1 MSSWSTWIWK
11 NISGPGALRLALAII
26 VFASHISKFNI
37 GAIAVELFFVLSG
50 YWIYG
55 MWNSKYSTSI
65 SPYLTFFVSRVWR
78 LLPTF
83 LVCSFLVLLALQIMR
98 FDISGLFAQNDLA
111 HLLFSQALI
120 LGYATL
126 PNPPIP
132 PAWSLDIEFQFY
144 LIAPLLAMI
153 VHRLTN
159 RGRAIAIILIAVGCA
174 IIGMFLGARTMPPYL
189 FFFLAGM
196 LSAASNWEP
205 SRPFALTTL
214 AGAFVATAAFAALGV
229 LIKHSSTSPLDVFV
243 QPAMAICATLAIP
256 YAIFTTKQK
265 GGRDDKMFGDLSF
278 TLYLVHWA
286 AVIWLAQHAAEWSGL
301 KRIAM
306 TIAAAFATLAASW
319 LLWRFLKPIDRL
331 RGRWVAGRAKASL
344 TETA

>member
-1 MSSWSTWIWK
+1 LWK
-11 NISGPGALRLALAII
+11 NISGPGALRLALAVM

-37 GAIAVELFFVLSG
+37 GAIAVEIFFVLSG

-55 MWNSKYSTSI
+55 MWNSKYSTSRA
-65 SPYLTFFVSRVWR
+65 PYLTFFVSRVWR

-83 LVCSFLVLLALQIMR
+83 LACSVVVLIVLNLIH
-98 FDISGLFAQNDLA
+98 FDIAGLIAQNNLA
-111 HLLFSQALI
+111 RLLFSQSLI

-153 VHRLTN
+153 VHRMTN
-159 RGRAIAIILIAVGCA
+159 KGRVIAIILIAIGCA
-174 IIGMFLGARTMPPYL
+174 TIGMFLGARAMPPYL

-205 SRPFALTTL
+205 SRPLALATL
-214 AGAFVATAAFAALGV
+214 AGALITMAAFAALGV
-229 LIKHSSTSPLDVFV
+229 LIKHNSTTPLDIFV

-256 YAIFTTKQK
+256 YSIFTTKQK
-265 GGRDDKMFGDLSF
+265 GGRADKMFGDLSY

-286 AVIWLAQHAAEWSGL
+286 AVIWLAQHAAEWSGPVRL
-301 KRIAM
+301 AM
-306 TIAAAFATLAASW
+306 TIAAAFVTLAASW
-319 LLWRFLKPIDRL
+319 VLWRLLKPLDRL
-331 RGRWVAGRAKASL
+331 RGRWVSSRAKADL
-344 TETA
+344 AARA